1 MLCNECKKRE
11 ATIHLT
17 QIVGEK
23 MAKRDLCEVCGKEYL
38 DPTKSIPYLEP
49 AKSIPW
55 HQGKQSAVPPRD
67 SLTARLENMV
77 ARDARYAKDAYLF
90 VQVGLTK
97 SFKKLSAA
105 SEVKPPAH
113 ISGAE
118 LLEALREQAIELFGK
133 QAKAKL
139 NGWGIFKCEDFGE
152 IVFNL
157 VEAGLMVKSAED
169 DKKDF
174 QNGFDFDTTFPS

>member
-17 QIVGEK
+17 QIAGEE

-38 DPTKSIPYLEP
+38 EPVNGIPLYQWEQF
-49 AKSIPW
+49 AAS
-55 HQGKQSAVPPRD
+55 PRD
-67 SLTARLENMV
+67 SLTARLANLV
-77 ARDARYAKDAYLF
+77 ARDPRYAKDAYLF
-90 VQVGLTK
+90 VQVGLTR
-97 SFKKLSAA
+97 SFKKHFAA

-133 QAKAKL
+133 QAKARL

-157 VEAGLMVKSAED
+157 VEAGLMVKSAKD

-174 QNGFDFDTTFPS
+174 QNGFDFDAAFPA